1 MVKFKCPEG
10 VSSVSVGGEQFN
22 ADEDGFIEAHDNLAG
37 LLEPHGF
44 TRGLKIIDTA
54 GNVVVDMSGVGAEEL
69 MPQSGFA
76 PPVRSQAP
84 LDAKQEE
91 QKQSRRKAATAPKG
105 EPKQAQE

>member
-44 TRGLKIIDTA
+44 TREKEPKSPQGEPEQAAPTDVAVTDTVTT
-54 GNVVVDMSGVGAEEL
+54 GTEEQTQPPA
-69 MPQSGFA
+69 PQ
-76 PPVRSQAP
+76 
-84 LDAKQEE
+84 QEQ
-91 QKQSRRKAATAPKG
+91 QKQSRRKAATAPQG
-105 EPKQAQE
+105 EPEQAQE